1 MNITTNG
8 NLKLAVQKKGRLT
21 DKSIELLKLCGIDIE
36 NYAERLVVSSSSFPL
51 DLLLLRDDDIPE
63 YVQDGVADIGIVG
76 ENVIVEKKARVETLQ
91 KLGFGKCKIMLAAPE
106 SRQFETLQDI
116 NNKTIATS
124 YPNILQSFLNENNL
138 KAKTIEIS
146 GSVEIAPALGVA
158 DLICDIVS
166 TGTTLMMNKLKKSF
180 TVYESQAALICSDL
194 LLKDEKKN
202 EILTELLRRIRSVLT
217 ARSSKYLMMNVP
229 IDALEK
235 IEKLIPSIKSPTI
248 VPLADPNMVAV
259 HAVIPSDLL
268 WKIVDQLKHEGASGI
283 LLLPIENMIL

>member
-1 MNITTNG
+1 
-8 NLKLAVQKKGRLT
+8 
-21 DKSIELLKLCGIDIE
+21 
-36 NYAERLVVSSSSFPL
+36 
-51 DLLLLRDDDIPE
+51 
-63 YVQDGVADIGIVG
+63 
-76 ENVIVEKKARVETLQ
+76 
-91 KLGFGKCKIMLAAPE
+91 
-106 SRQFETLQDI
+106 
-116 NNKTIATS
+116 
-124 YPNILQSFLNENNL
+124 
-138 KAKTIEIS
+138 
-146 GSVEIAPALGVA
+146 
-158 DLICDIVS
+158 
-166 TGTTLMMNKLKKSF
+166 MMNKLKKSF

-268 WKIVDQLKHEGASGI
+268 WKIVDQLKQEGASGI

>member
-1 MNITTNG
+1 MNITNNG

-76 ENVIVEKKARVETLQ
+76 ENVIVEKKAKVELLH

-106 SRQFETLQDI
+106 NLRFESLQDI

-124 YPNILQSFLNENNL
+124 YPNILQTFLDDNNL

-217 ARSSKYLMMNVP
+217 ARSSKYLMMNIP
-229 IDALEK
+229 IESLER

-268 WKIVDQLKHEGASGI
+268 WKIVDQLKQEGASGI
-283 LLLPIENMIL
+283 LQLPIENMIL

>member
-1 MNITTNG
+1 MNITNNG

-76 ENVIVEKKARVETLQ
+76 ENVIVEKKAKVEMLH

-106 SRQFETLQDI
+106 NLHFENLKDI

-124 YPNILQSFLNENNL
+124 YPNILQTFLDQNNL

-180 TVYESQAALICSDL
+180 TVFESQAALICSDV

-202 EILTELLRRIRSVLT
+202 EILNELLRRIRSVLT

-229 IDALEK
+229 IESLER

-268 WKIVDQLKHEGASGI
+268 WKIVDQLKQEGASGI